1 MVLKSDFRSNDN
13 LINDSFRSEE
23 MLITNNNIGNSQDNR
38 RYESAISSIGDA
50 QPQKALKYR
59 KKKKERKIT
68 FENY

>member
-1 MVLKSDFRSNDN
+1 MVLKSDFRS
-13 LINDSFRSEE
+13 NDSFRSEE
-23 MLITNNNIGNSQDNR
+23 MLITNNNIGNSEDNR

-59 KKKKERKIT
+59 KKRKIT